1 MSHHGVCQGGAAE
14 RGGLVAQQREKVLYN
29 GLIPIPVRIAEL
41 VGGDIDD
48 AADLPSRML
57 RLYEAHRKLL
67 AFKIADNLTLCAG
80 NMDIPAGS
88 RRPAVHGEGAGC
100 PVGKCDQDGLMIND
114 FQPAAVDTAAVGV
127 IGFGQQPF
135 FSSAVG

>member
-14 RGGLVAQQREKVLYN
+14 RGGLASQQREKVLYN

-41 VGGDIDD
+41 VGGDIDG
-48 AADLPSRML
+48 AAELPSRML

-67 AFKIADNLTLCAG
+67 AFKITDNLTFVPVIWIFAG
-80 NMDIPAGS
+80 C
-88 RRPAVHGEGAGC
+88 RPAVHGERKNAIRWTD
-100 PVGKCDQDGLMIND
+100 DQR

-127 IGFGQQPF
+127 IGFGQQPY